1 MHEIWRWSNL
11 GLAFAVELAGLGIFA
26 WWGWQAGNTTVV
38 RLLLAIGLPVVAA
51 VLWGLFAAPT
61 ANHGGPL
68 VTAIMKIA
76 FFGLAG
82 LALWS
87 LDHRIL
93 GIVFIVVVAA
103 NLLIIRTGNLSPDS
117 PAAEGSTATSAVSR

>member
-1 MHEIWRWSNL
+1 MHEIWRLGNF

-26 WWGWQAGNTTVV
+26 WWGWRTGGSTPV
-38 RLLLAIGLPVVAA
+38 RLLLAIGLPVLAMV
-51 VLWGLFAAPT
+51 VWGLFAAPT
-61 ANHGGPL
+61 ADHGSPV
-68 VTAIMKIA
+68 VTAAVKVA

-93 GIVFIVVVAA
+93 GVAFVLVVAA
-103 NLLIIRTGNLSPDS
+103 NLLAIRLGHLT
-117 PAAEGSTATSAVSR
+117 V